1 MPLTFI
7 GKADTSAAFLQPMAV
22 SLSFGILFA
31 TLITLFF
38 VPLNMLIMNDI
49 KRFLVDVYGKKPTN
63 NNGEEVAN

>member
-7 GKADTSAAFLQPMAV
+7 GKADPSSAFLQPMAV

-38 VPLNMLIMNDI
+38 IPINMLIMNDI
-49 KRFLVDVYGKKPTN
+49 KQFLVKVYGKKTP
-63 NNGEEVAN
+63 ELEAS